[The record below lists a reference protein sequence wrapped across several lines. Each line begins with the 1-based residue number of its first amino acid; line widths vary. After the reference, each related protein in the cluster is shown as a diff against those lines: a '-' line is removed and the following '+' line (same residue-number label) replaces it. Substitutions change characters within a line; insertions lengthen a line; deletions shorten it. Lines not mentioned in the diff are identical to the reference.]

1 MIKCAYCNKRE
12 GQVKAGLNRSGSQRY
27 RCGQCQRR
35 YTPEPAQHGYSEE
48 IRQRAIENSVDGM
61 NYRRI
66 GRRLGVD
73 HHTVMNWVKAHT
85 DKLADSPPLPSTAP
99 DVSELD
105 ELYSFI
111 GDKKIG
117 AMS

>member
-1 MIKCAYCNKRE
+1 MIKCSYCDKCE
-12 GQVKAGLNRSGSQRY
+12 GQVKAGLNKSGSQRY
-27 RCGQCQRR
+27 RCKECQRR
-35 YTPEPAQHGYSEE
+35 YTPEPKEHGYSGE
-48 IRQRAIENSVDGM
+48 IRQSAIENSVDGM

-66 GRRLGVD
+66 GPLLGVD

-85 DKLADSPPLPSTAP
+85 DRLPNSPPLPEKAP

-111 GDKKIG
+111 GDKKTG
-117 AMS
+117 SMS